1 MFTGIVTDVGRVRE
15 IMRRGEVRVV
25 IDTALETAAIAPGAS
40 IACAGVCLTVVE
52 AGAGRFAVEAS
63 AETLARTTLGDW
75 RPGTRVNLERA
86 LGVGDELGGH
96 LVSGHVD
103 GTTAL
108 LARGAVGDSLA
119 MTFAL
124 PGWLGPYAAE
134 KGSIALDGVSLT
146 VNEVRADRFAVN
158 LVPYTRAHTTLGE
171 LALGEPVNVEIDMIA
186 RYARRALAYARPARE
201 PA

>member
-15 IMRRGEVRVV
+15 IMRRGDARLV
-25 IDTALETAAIAPGAS
+25 IDTGLDTTRIAPGAS
-40 IACAGVCLTVVE
+40 IACAGACLTVVE

-63 AETLARTTLGDW
+63 AETLARTTLGGW
-75 RPGTRVNLERA
+75 RQGTPVNLERA
-86 LGVGDELGGH
+86 LALGDELGGH

-103 GTTAL
+103 GTTEV
-108 LARGAVGDSLA
+108 LARNAVGNSLA

-124 PGWLGPYAAE
+124 PGWLAPYVAE
-134 KGSIALDGVSLT
+134 KGSVALDGVSLT

-158 LVPYTRAHTTLGE
+158 LIPYTRAHTTLGE
-171 LALGEPVNVEIDMIA
+171 LGPGDRVNVEIDMIA
-186 RYARRALAYARPARE
+186 RYARRALAYARPETE